1 MANQSKSIDDHCDA
15 WPGGGDQAVD
25 GRGRRGR
32 AELTASRTTACF
44 QVSQTKTNQPTNYKP
59 STNQPTTNQLQT
71 NQKPTNQLNTEKT
84 KQDTRLAA
92 GDSSSQQTNKSINQS
107 TKNQPINETVCWR

>member
-44 QVSQTKTNQPTNYKP
+44 QVSQTTK
-59 STNQPTTNQLQT
+59 NQLQT
-71 NQKPTNQLNTEKT
+71 NQPTKGRRQK
-84 KQDTRLAA
+84 
-92 GDSSSQQTNKSINQS
+92 
-107 TKNQPINETVCWR
+107 KNS